1 MAVLWLRDLGAR
13 SEKASDGLDEVFT
26 VLEVLPAVAAIKCWR
41 DRLLRLVFVGNDGAR
56 HCCFVFPASRDK

>member
-41 DRLLRLVFVGNDGAR
+41 VRLLRVVSLCLLIMTGLGIV
-56 HCCFVFPASRDK
+56 